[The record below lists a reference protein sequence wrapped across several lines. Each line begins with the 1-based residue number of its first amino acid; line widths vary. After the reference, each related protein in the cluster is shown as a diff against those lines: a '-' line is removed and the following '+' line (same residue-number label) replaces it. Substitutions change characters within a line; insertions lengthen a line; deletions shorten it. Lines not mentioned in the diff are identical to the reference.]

1 METETQGA
9 GARVR
14 GWLLAALGVAFVA
27 LVAYQMWPEQSA
39 TPAVPAS
46 NRQVANR
53 RTGPARTG
61 AARGEID
68 PAELKV
74 RLDALQAKAP
84 DFGEGERN
92 PFRFQPPPAPP
103 QPKPVAPTGPIG
115 PPPPPL
121 PPPPPPIP
129 PVPLKFM
136 GTVEKP
142 GLTLAALTDCKGFSY
157 AAREGEIIDG
167 RYRLVKIQVESVI
180 LEYSNGTGRT
190 TVRKSGDCPK

>member
-1 METETQGA
+1 METETPRA
-9 GARVR
+9 GQRAR
-14 GWLLAALGVAFVA
+14 GLLLAALGVAVVA
-27 LVAYQMWPEQSA
+27 LVAYQMWPAASA
-39 TPAVPAS
+39 TSAGLPS
-46 NRQVANR
+46 NP
-53 RTGPARTG
+53 RTGTGGG
-61 AARGEID
+61 AASREHID

-74 RLDALQAKAP
+74 RLEALEAKRPHPGAH
-84 DFGEGERN
+84 DRN

-103 QPKPVAPTGPIG
+103 APPRLPPISVPTVPEG
-115 PPPPPL
+115 PPQ

-129 PVPLKFM
+129 PIPLKFM

-142 GLTLAALTDCKGFSY
+142 GLVLAALTDCKGFSY
-157 AAREGEIIDG
+157 AAREGEVVDG

>member
-1 METETQGA
+1 METETPGT
-9 GARVR
+9 GTGVR
-14 GWLLAALGVAFVA
+14 GWLLATLGVAFVA

-39 TPAVPAS
+39 TPVIPAS
-46 NRQVANR
+46 NRQAANR
-53 RTGPARTG
+53 RAGAARAA

-74 RLDALQAKAP
+74 RLDALQAKPP
-84 DFGEGERN
+84 DFGEHERN

-103 QPKPVAPTGPIG
+103 PPPKSVAPPTEPSG
-115 PPPPPL
+115 PPL

>member
-1 METETQGA
+1 METEPQPQSSGQRT
-9 GARVR
+9 RV
-14 GWLLAALGVAFVA
+14 WLLGALAVALVA
-27 LVAYQMWPEQSA
+27 LVAYQMWPENTA
-39 TPAVPAS
+39 PPTAPTPA
-46 NRQVANR
+46 R
-53 RTGPARTG
+53 RTGPARAG
-61 AARGEID
+61 AARGELD

-74 RLDALQAKAP
+74 RLEALEAKAP
-84 DFGEGERN
+84 DLGEGARN

-103 QPKPVAPTGPIG
+103 PPKAGPPVTPTG
-115 PPPPPL
+115 PPPPP
-121 PPPPPPIP
+121 PPPPPPQIP
-129 PVPLKFM
+129 PIPLRFM

-157 AAREGEIIDG
+157 AGREGEIIDG

>member
-1 METETQGA
+1 METEPQPQSSGQRT
-9 GARVR
+9 RV
-14 GWLLAALGVAFVA
+14 WLLGALAVALVA
-27 LVAYQMWPEQSA
+27 LVAYQMWPENTA
-39 TPAVPAS
+39 PPTAPTPA
-46 NRQVANR
+46 R
-53 RTGPARTG
+53 RTGPARGG
-61 AARGEID
+61 AARGELD

-74 RLDALQAKAP
+74 RLEALEAKAP
-84 DFGEGERN
+84 DLGEGARN

-103 QPKPVAPTGPIG
+103 PPKAGPPVTPTG
-115 PPPPPL
+115 PPPPP
-121 PPPPPPIP
+121 PPPPPPQIP
-129 PVPLKFM
+129 PIPLRFM

-157 AAREGEIIDG
+157 AGREGEIIDG

>member
-1 METETQGA
+1 METEAQGA
-9 GARVR
+9 GTRVR
-14 GWLLAALGVAFVA
+14 GWLLAALGVALVA
-27 LVAYQMWPEQSA
+27 LVTYQMWPESSA
-39 TPAVPAS
+39 APAVLTS
-46 NRQVANR
+46 SRQTANR
-53 RTGPARTG
+53 RAGAARTG

-74 RLDALQAKAP
+74 RLEALQAKPP

-103 QPKPVAPTGPIG
+103 PPKPVVTEPIVAPG
-115 PPPPPL
+115 PPP

-129 PVPLKFM
+129 PIPLKFM

-167 RYRLVKIQVESVI
+167 RYRLVKIQIESVI

-190 TVRKSGDCPK
+190 TVLKSGNCPK

>member
-1 METETQGA
+1 METETPAPGQRA
-9 GARVR
+9 R
-14 GWLLAALGVAFVA
+14 GWLLAALGVALVG
-27 LVAYQMWPEQSA
+27 LVAYQMWPEASA
-39 TPAVPAS
+39 TPAGQTS
-46 NRQVANR
+46 NR
-53 RTGPARTG
+53 RTVARGPA
-61 AARGEID
+61 AASEID

-74 RLDALQAKAP
+74 KLEALKATRE

-103 QPKPVAPTGPIG
+103 PPPRLPQVAMPAGPGG

-121 PPPPPPIP
+121 PPPIP

-157 AAREGEIIDG
+157 AAREGELIDG

-180 LEYSNGTGRT
+180 LEYANGTGRT

>member
-1 METETQGA
+1 METETPPSGQHA
-9 GARVR
+9 R
-14 GWLLAALGVAFVA
+14 GWLLAALGVALVA
-27 LVAYQMWPEQSA
+27 LVAYQMWPESSA
-39 TPAVPAS
+39 TPAGPTS
-46 NRQVANR
+46 NR
-53 RTGPARTG
+53 RTAARTN
-61 AARGEID
+61 AASSEID

-74 RLDALQAKAP
+74 KLEALQAKRE
-84 DFGEGERN
+84 DFGDGERN

-103 QPKPVAPTGPIG
+103 PPPKLPPVTMPAGPVG
-115 PPPPPL
+115 PPPAPA
-121 PPPPPPIP
+121 PPPIP

-157 AAREGEIIDG
+157 AAREGELIDG

>member
-1 METETQGA
+1 METETPASGHRA
-9 GARVR
+9 R
-14 GWLLAALGVAFVA
+14 GWLLAALGVALVA
-27 LVAYQMWPEQSA
+27 LVAYQMWPESSA
-39 TPAVPAS
+39 TPVGPTS
-46 NRQVANR
+46 NR
-53 RTGPARTG
+53 RT
-61 AARGEID
+61 AAKTNAASSEID

-74 RLDALQAKAP
+74 KLEALQAKRE
-84 DFGEGERN
+84 DFGDGERN

-103 QPKPVAPTGPIG
+103 PPPRLPPVTMPAGPVG
-115 PPPPPL
+115 PPPAPAPPT
-121 PPPPPPIP
+121 IP

-157 AAREGEIIDG
+157 AAREGELIDG

>member
-1 METETQGA
+1 METETQASGQRA
-9 GARVR
+9 R
-14 GWLLAALGVAFVA
+14 GWLLVALGVALVA
-27 LVAYQMWPEQSA
+27 LVAYQMWPESSA
-39 TPAVPAS
+39 TLAGPTS
-46 NRQVANR
+46 NR
-53 RTGPARTG
+53 RTGVRTTS
-61 AARGEID
+61 ASSEID
-68 PAELKV
+68 PRELKV
-74 RLDALQAKAP
+74 RLEALQAKRE
-84 DFGEGERN
+84 DSGDGERN

-103 QPKPVAPTGPIG
+103 PPTLPPVTMPAGPVG
-115 PPPPPL
+115 PPAAPA
-121 PPPPPPIP
+121 PPPIA

-157 AAREGEIIDG
+157 AAREGELIDG